1 MINQCLDRSFL
12 LRLLAAW
19 LTCTLVVYLF
29 ASPIVKFLLPAIAF
43 VAGLIQQ
50 DAIALLNIKDQVS
63 SDLLGV
69 GDLVIRPFLLDS
81 IHLSGALAMRGHSWL
96 PSSFVD
102 SNHILVPAV
111 IAITVSLAL
120 PTASLKDGFKS
131 TLVTLTAAVLLVVI
145 TSGILIAGKVQIV
158 IAEGYLQAG
167 LPAPQSPLIWTV
179 IVMESGG
186 TWLLSIVVGLS
197 MYWFMSHR
205 WPQSLRQHREGV
217 LAKKFPAAE
226 ANRAL

>member
-69 GDLVIRPFLLDS
+69 GDLEIRPFLLDS
-81 IHLSGALAMRGHSWL
+81 IHLSGRS
-96 PSSFVD
+96 PC
-102 SNHILVPAV
+102 AV
-111 IAITVSLAL
+111 IAGSQVPSSI
-120 PTASLKDGFKS
+120 
-131 TLVTLTAAVLLVVI
+131 
-145 TSGILIAGKVQIV
+145 QI
-158 IAEGYLQAG
+158 IF
-167 LPAPQSPLIWTV
+167 WC
-179 IVMESGG
+179 
-186 TWLLSIVVGLS
+186 
-197 MYWFMSHR
+197 R
-205 WPQSLRQHREGV
+205 RSLR
-217 LAKKFPAAE
+217 
-226 ANRAL
+226 

>member
-1 MINQCLDRSFL
+1 M
-12 LRLLAAW
+12 
-19 LTCTLVVYLF
+19 
-29 ASPIVKFLLPAIAF
+29 
-43 VAGLIQQ
+43 
-50 DAIALLNIKDQVS
+50 
-63 SDLLGV
+63 
-69 GDLVIRPFLLDS
+69 
-81 IHLSGALAMRGHSWL
+81 
-96 PSSFVD
+96 
-102 SNHILVPAV
+102 PAV